1 MPIFILQTRL
11 APDAIRSPRML
22 ERLEREVMDRIRGTC
37 PGVKW
42 VASWAVLGPTDYLDV
57 FEAPDVE
64 SATRVAALVRTFGHA
79 TTEVWVA
86 LPWERFK
93 ETVRE
98 LPGRPEWIEL
108 SAKP

>member
-1 MPIFILQTRL
+1 MPTFILQTRL
-11 APDAIRSPRML
+11 APDAIRSPRTL
-22 ERLEREVMDRIRGTC
+22 ERLEREVMDRIRVSC
-37 PGVKW
+37 PGVRW
-42 VASWAVLGPTDYLDV
+42 FASWAVLGPTDYLDV

-64 SATRVAALVRTFGHA
+64 SATKVAALVRTFGHA
-79 TTEVWVA
+79 TTEVWAA

-108 SAKP
+108 AAKA